1 MGTIKISFSLPNMG
15 FLNKLL
21 VKSGI
26 GNESGQSSNR
36 HKTRKRIESST
47 KLSSRKSSNESLISR
62 KPSSTGGSQKLQS
75 QLLPSIPNENQ
86 SVSATQIVISET
98 DELRLIRD
106 NPGRNRPRTS
116 RIPRLNSIVEDKFN
130 EEIHRIANSEPVK
143 PADKLSRNDRKRN
156 LTVTLKKLSLDDQI
170 LQNPQIFTEE
180 TYLNKKQLLTLMEKS
195 EINDRQFENYVKD
208 HKKQINTGIMGKTE
222 KAMGTINCNFITNI
236 GRLRNIYEM
245 EDVGEL
251 DYVENRINI
260 IAGRG
265 KSSRGDL
272 FPKSDGKSQYPMP
285 GMDSSARLGGLWGQS
300 KAAFNLLSEDEM
312 VKGINAIK
320 KSMTSADGK

>member
-1 MGTIKISFSLPNMG
+1 M
-15 FLNKLL
+15 
-21 VKSGI
+21 
-26 GNESGQSSNR
+26 
-36 HKTRKRIESST
+36 
-47 KLSSRKSSNESLISR
+47 
-62 KPSSTGGSQKLQS
+62 
-75 QLLPSIPNENQ
+75 
-86 SVSATQIVISET
+86 ISET